1 MFASILIIILSLALL
16 IYWFRYSCL
25 LMLRSAEADSLGR
38 VDQRFSFDEVRE
50 RLSTEQHLDPLHQS
64 LARDYQMLV
73 YLLEH
78 ATGLELQSFENRLLV
93 LDYRVMQWQYQ
104 LTRTIAPEQAR
115 SALKEMASVI
125 GVLAGKL
132 NQRAATHSEA

>member
-1 MFASILIIILSLALL
+1 MFASILIIIFSLALL
-16 IYWFRYSCL
+16 TDWFRYSCL
-25 LMLRSAEADSLGR
+25 LLLRSTEADSRGV
-38 VDQRFSFDEVRE
+38 VDKRFRFEEVRA
-50 RLSTEQHLDPLHQS
+50 RLDNQPELDPLHQA
-64 LARDYQMLV
+64 LGRDYNMLV

-93 LDYRVMQWQYQ
+93 LDYRIMQWQYR

-115 SALKEMASVI
+115 RALMEMASVI

-132 NQRAATHSEA
+132 NQRAASHTAA

>member
-1 MFASILIIILSLALL
+1 MFASILIIIFSVALL
-16 IYWFRYSCL
+16 TYWFRYSCL
-25 LMLRSAEADSLGR
+25 LLLRSTEAESKGVIDK
-38 VDQRFSFDEVRE
+38 RFSFDQVRA
-50 RLSTEQHLDPLHQS
+50 RLDDTTELDPLHQALS
-64 LARDYQMLV
+64 RDYQMLV

-93 LDYRVMQWQYQ
+93 LDYRVMQWQYR
-104 LTRTIAPEQAR
+104 LTRTVAPEQAR

-132 NQRAATHSEA
+132 NQRAAAHTTA

>member
-1 MFASILIIILSLALL
+1 MFASILIIIFSLALL
-16 IYWFRYSCL
+16 TYWFRYSCL
-25 LMLRSAEADSLGR
+25 LLLRGAEAESTGGI
-38 VDQRFSFDEVRE
+38 DQRFSFDEVRE
-50 RLSTEQHLDPLHQS
+50 RLETQPELGPLQQS

-93 LDYRVMQWQYQ
+93 LDYRVMQWQYR
-104 LTRTIAPEQAR
+104 LTRTVAPEQAR
-115 SALKEMASVI
+115 RALKEMASVI

-132 NQRAATHSEA
+132 NQRAAAHSEA

>member
-1 MFASILIIILSLALL
+1 MFASILIIIFSVALL
-16 IYWFRYSCL
+16 TYWFRYSCL
-25 LMLRSAEADSLGR
+25 LLLRSTEAESKGV
-38 VDQRFSFDEVRE
+38 VDKRFSFEEVRA
-50 RLSTEQHLDPLHQS
+50 RLDNQPELDPLHQALS
-64 LARDYQMLV
+64 RDYQMLV

-93 LDYRVMQWQYQ
+93 LDYRIMQWQYR

-115 SALKEMASVI
+115 RALHEMASVI

-132 NQRAATHSEA
+132 NQRAAAHTAA

>member
-1 MFASILIIILSLALL
+1 MFASILIIIFSVALL
-16 IYWFRYSCL
+16 TYWFRYSCL
-25 LMLRSAEADSLGR
+25 LLLRSIENDSQR
-38 VDQRFSFDEVRE
+38 AVDKRFSFEDVRS
-50 RLSTEQHLDPLHQS
+50 RLDDQPELDPLHQALS
-64 LARDYQMLV
+64 RDYQMLV

-78 ATGLELQSFENRLLV
+78 ASGLELQSFENRLLV
-93 LDYRVMQWQYQ
+93 LDYRVMQWQYR

-132 NQRAATHSEA
+132 NQRAAAHTAA

>member
-1 MFASILIIILSLALL
+1 MFASILIIIFSVALL
-16 IYWFRYSCL
+16 TYWFRYSCL
-25 LMLRSAEADSLGR
+25 LLLRSTENDSHA
-38 VDQRFSFDEVRE
+38 VDKRFSFDDVRA
-50 RLSTEQHLDPLHQS
+50 RLDDQPELDPLHQALS
-64 LARDYQMLV
+64 RDYQMLV

-93 LDYRVMQWQYQ
+93 QDYRVMQWQYR

-132 NQRAATHSEA
+132 NQRAAAHTAA